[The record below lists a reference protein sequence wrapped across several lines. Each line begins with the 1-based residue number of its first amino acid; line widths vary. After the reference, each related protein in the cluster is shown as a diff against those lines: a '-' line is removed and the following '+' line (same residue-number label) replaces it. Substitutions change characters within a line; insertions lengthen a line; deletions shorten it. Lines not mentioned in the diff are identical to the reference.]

1 MRTRLYVAASV
12 GLVLVSLTG
21 CGGSNDKP
29 SSAPMTEIAVR
40 CDRYADTAK
49 KITDAQKQIYS
60 GTGGGAEAVASL
72 RSELD
77 GLKDGSPTDVKAA
90 LTELG
95 DAFEQARQIMADPA
109 NADTSALA
117 DLGPKLSKDSQKVT
131 AYIVSK
137 CK

>member
-49 KITDAQKQIYS
+49 KITDAQKQIYG

-77 GLKDGSPTDVKAA
+77 GLKDGAPADVKAA

-95 DAFEQARQIMADPA
+95 DAFEQALRDGDRGELAAMDGPRQ
-109 NADTSALA
+109 L
-117 DLGPKLSKDSQKVT
+117 
-131 AYIVSK
+131 
-137 CK
+137 CKRPLMNG

>member
-1 MRTRLYVAASV
+1 
-12 GLVLVSLTG
+12 
-21 CGGSNDKP
+21 
-29 SSAPMTEIAVR
+29 MTEIAVR

-49 KITDAQKQIYS
+49 KITDAQKQIYG

-77 GLKDGSPTDVKAA
+77 GLKDGAPADVKAA

-95 DAFEQARQIMADPA
+95 DAFEQAQQTMADPA